1 MWWYIL
7 NEQFE
12 NKKPRLFDTPK
23 CVTVF
28 PFIKQLKNSAKK
40 GSFKIESKLVL
51 KKPGE
56 GFHARMQSN
65 TKEATLRKNRSQFTF
80 AAGVLY
86 PTRHITSNSG
96 CPYQCKNCFRACL
109 VSQNY
114 MQTLLQRNYNI
125 GFNNS
130 GKK

>member
-1 MWWYIL
+1 MRYSL
-7 NEQFE
+7 PVYQ
-12 NKKPRLFDTPK
+12 
-23 CVTVF
+23 TVE
-28 PFIKQLKNSAKK
+28 KLGKKK
-40 GSFKIESKLVL
+40 GSFKIESKSVL

-86 PTRHITSNSG
+86 PTRRITSNSG

-114 MQTLLQRNYNI
+114 MQTLLQRNYNT
-125 GFNNS
+125 GSNNS

>member
-1 MWWYIL
+1 MRYSL
-7 NEQFE
+7 PVYQ
-12 NKKPRLFDTPK
+12 
-23 CVTVF
+23 TVE
-28 PFIKQLKNSAKK
+28 KLGKK
-40 GSFKIESKLVL
+40 GSFKIESKSVL

-65 TKEATLRKNRSQFTF
+65 TKEATLRKNRSQCTF

>member
-1 MWWYIL
+1 MRYSL
-7 NEQFE
+7 PVYQ
-12 NKKPRLFDTPK
+12 
-23 CVTVF
+23 TVE
-28 PFIKQLKNSAKK
+28 KLGKK
-40 GSFKIESKLVL
+40 GSFKIESKSVL

-56 GFHARMQSN
+56 GCHARMQSN
-65 TKEATLRKNRSQFTF
+65 TKKATLRKNRSQFTF

-125 GFNNS
+125 GSNNS